1 MSEDKAE
8 ISNIQKE
15 NKQIIT
21 KILDDINAHF
31 NNKEYS
37 QALLLVERL
46 KYYDRIEEAI
56 QEWEERQIMKQ

>member
-1 MSEDKAE
+1 MSEDKSE
-8 ISNIQKE
+8 ITQIQSE

-21 KILDDINAHF
+21 KILDDISSHF
-31 NNKEYS
+31 EKKEFTE
-37 QALLLVERL
+37 ALSLVERL